1 VVMVIDSRTSNKAC
15 KDIIGLD
22 QGSFAFV
29 VEGGCNQVC
38 CLQCVSH
45 LVIFCML

>member
-29 VEGGCNQVC
+29 VEGECNQVC
-38 CLQCVSH
+38 CLQYVSH
-45 LVIFCML
+45 LLTFCML